1 MVQFGLFRMVQA
13 AAGLST
19 AGPIFVVSLRS
30 FETGDTATGL
40 LLLALAAVGFVLPG
54 YLLERWLDAIRAA
67 PGRLRRAV
75 VRWLGRRLPFWGRDD
90 E

>member
-1 MVQFGLFRMVQA
+1 MAQA

-19 AGPIFVVSLRS
+19 AGPILVVSLRS
-30 FETGDTATGL
+30 FETGDTTMGA
-40 LLLALAAVGFVLPG
+40 LLLALAVVGFVLPG

-67 PGRLRRAV
+67 PGRLRRAIA
-75 VRWLGRRLPFWGRDD
+75 RWVTRRLPFRGRDS

>member
-1 MVQFGLFRMVQA
+1 MVQA

-19 AGPIFVVSLRS
+19 AGPILVVSLRS
-30 FETGDTATGL
+30 FETGDTVTGL
-40 LLLALAAVGFVLPG
+40 LLLAVAAVGFVLPG

-67 PGRLRRAV
+67 PGRVRRGI
-75 VRWLGRRLPFWGRDD
+75 VRWVTRHLPFVGRDA

>member
-1 MVQFGLFRMVQA
+1 MVQA
-13 AAGLST
+13 AVGLST

-54 YLLERWLDAIRAA
+54 YLLERWLEGIRAA

-75 VRWLGRRLPFWGRDD
+75 VRWFRRRLPFGGRDS